1 MHAIQV
7 STAFRQ
13 LYNNQQCGH
22 WNLDWSCVVIGR
34 MLNESHDVG
43 FCPAGGACGYGNLYG
58 AGYGT
63 NTAAL
68 STVLFNNGERCGA
81 CFQIQCYGS
90 RWCLPGYRS
99 VTVTATNFCP
109 PNPWEASDNGGWC
122 NVPRPHF
129 DMAVPAFLQ
138 LAEYIGGIVPVNY
151 RRWEGILLST
161 LGTHGPTLLL

>member
-1 MHAIQV
+1 M
-7 STAFRQ
+7 
-13 LYNNQQCGH
+13 
-22 WNLDWSCVVIGR
+22 
-34 MLNESHDVG
+34 
-43 FCPAGGACGYGNLYG
+43 AGGACGYGNLYG

-81 CFQIQCYGS
+81 CFQIECYGS

-138 LAEYIGGIVPVNY
+138 LAEYVGGIVPVNY

-161 LGTHGPTLLL
+161 LGAHDPTLLL